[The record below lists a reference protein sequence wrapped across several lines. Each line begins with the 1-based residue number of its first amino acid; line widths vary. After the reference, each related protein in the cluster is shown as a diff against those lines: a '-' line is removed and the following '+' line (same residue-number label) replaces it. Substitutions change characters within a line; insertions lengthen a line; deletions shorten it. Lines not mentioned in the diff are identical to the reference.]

1 MKKLEAI
8 IPPSRV
14 DAVRS
19 ALSLQCGL
27 EGLTVS
33 EVWGVG
39 SHLRATAM
47 YRGTE
52 YEVDLAPRVKV
63 EAVVH
68 DRYALPGIYAIVDAA
83 RMGSPADARVVVVP
97 VADAVRIRT
106 GEHGAVAID
115 GTADV
120 ASHQPPPRHPAR
132 QPAVTA
138 RG

>member
-1 MKKLEAI
+1 MRGRKDAMKKLEAI

-19 ALSLQCGL
+19 AHSLQCGL

-39 SHLRATAM
+39 SHLRATAI

-52 YEVDLAPRVKV
+52 YEVDLAPRVKL

-68 DRYALPGIYAIVDAA
+68 DR
-83 RMGSPADARVVVVP
+83 
-97 VADAVRIRT
+97 
-106 GEHGAVAID
+106 
-115 GTADV
+115 
-120 ASHQPPPRHPAR
+120 
-132 QPAVTA
+132 
-138 RG
+138 